1 MPLAGRCE
9 RCNDPYPDP
18 LHDTSGTPSEHVCVQ
33 TLEYGPTHP
42 PPSDMWQR
50 WNLGTAEVTGDVV
63 EEEPWWQKHGVEIPT
78 PDRELAH
85 IRD

>member
-1 MPLAGRCE
+1 MCAVATL
-9 RCNDPYPDP
+9 
-18 LHDTSGTPSEHVCVQ
+18 VQ

>member
-1 MPLAGRCE
+1 MPLARRCE

-18 LHDTSGTPSEHVCVQ
+18 LDTSGTPSEHVCVQ

>member
-1 MPLAGRCE
+1 MLSVSLTQKYHCF
-9 RCNDPYPDP
+9 
-18 LHDTSGTPSEHVCVQ
+18 S
-33 TLEYGPTHP
+33 GPTHP

-50 WNLGTAEVTGDVV
+50 WNLGKEEVTGDVV
-63 EEEPWWQKHGVEIPT
+63 EEEPWWQKHGLEIPT